1 VVAGLTLGAGV
12 LDRAGSLV
20 EAAAP
25 AHRYA
30 IITDDRV
37 GPLYAERLVASFA
50 RAAGAAR
57 SIEVLTIPAGETAK
71 TRATWAELTDTL
83 LDRGVGRDSTVI
95 ALGGG
100 VVGDLA
106 GFVAATYLR
115 GVPVVQIPTTLL
127 AMIDAAIGGKTGVDT
142 PAGKNLV
149 GAFHSPAA
157 TLVDPTVLATLPTR
171 QLAAGL
177 AEAIKHGAVADAA
190 YFARVRDDAPMLL
203 EAPGAATGPAGAALL
218 ALIARSIE
226 IKSDVVAR
234 DARESGVRK
243 ILNFG
248 HTLGHAL
255 ETESGYTLLHGEAVA
270 IGMALEA
277 QLAELAAIAECGVTE
292 EICRALDRATL
303 PSALPPGVDADA
315 IVRRTHA
322 DKKARAGEVAYALP
336 QRIGRM
342 AGADKG
348 WAIPLS
354 DAFVRGALS

>member
-1 VVAGLTLGAGV
+1 MVAGLTIAAGA
-12 LDRAGSLV
+12 LDRAGALV

-30 IITDDRV
+30 IITDETV
-37 GPLYAERLVASFA
+37 GDLYADRLVAAFA
-50 RAAGAAR
+50 RATGGAR
-57 SIEVLTIPAGETAK
+57 SVDVLTIPPGESAK
-71 TRATWAELTDTL
+71 TRATWAALTDAL
-83 LDRGVGRDSTVI
+83 LDRGFGRDSTVI

-127 AMIDAAIGGKTGVDT
+127 AMLDAAIGGKTGVDT

-149 GAFHSPAA
+149 GAFHAPAA
-157 TLVDPTVLATLPTR
+157 TLVDPTVLATLPAR

-177 AEAIKHGAVADAA
+177 AEAIKHGAIADAA
-190 YFARVRDDAPMLL
+190 YFARVRDDAPLIL
-203 EAPGAATGPAGAALL
+203 GSPGAATGPAGAALL
-218 ALIARSIE
+218 ALITRSIE

-234 DARESGVRK
+234 DARESGVRR

-277 QLAELAAIAECGVTE
+277 QLAELAAVAECGTTE
-292 EICRALDRATL
+292 EICRALDRAAL

-315 IVRRTHA
+315 ILQRTHA
-322 DKKARAGEVAYALP
+322 DKKARAGHVAYALP

-342 AGADKG
+342 AGADNG
-348 WAIPLS
+348 WVIPLS